1 MSKAAASTEVKS
13 IGQSG
18 RRLGVALLV
27 IATAQLMLVLDDSIA
42 NIALPTIQNE
52 LGIPAATLPW
62 IINAYILAFGGLLI
76 FGGRVGDL
84 FGRRRTLQLG
94 VALFTVASLA
104 AGLAPTGPVLIA
116 ARALQGIGAALTAP
130 NALALIATTF
140 STGEAR
146 NKALAIYGAM
156 SGLGVTAGLLLGGV
170 LTGTL
175 GWRWVFF
182 INVPIGLALLAG
194 TRTLVEAS
202 RHQGRM
208 DLAGALTGT
217 GGITAIVF
225 AIIRGGEHGWT
236 DVLTLASF
244 AVAAVLIPVFI
255 GLQARSSDPLLPL
268 RLFRDRN
275 RSGSYLAMLMV
286 SFGPMGTFYLLTLYM
301 QHILG
306 YSPVQTGLAWLPF
319 GIGIV
324 LGAGIA
330 SKLVVRFAPRVIST
344 TGILIASA
352 AIFWFSTIQSGTG
365 YLALLP
371 GIFALAFGF
380 ALSFIPLTLTAVNNI
395 KAQESGIASALLNSA
410 QQIGVALGV
419 AVLSTISVSITESRL
434 PDALTALYTSR
445 ASRDAA
451 ANATASAALT
461 SGYTTA
467 LFIAAILL
475 AASALITALIINAGP
490 QKETTQTASL

>member
-1 MSKAAASTEVKS
+1 
-13 IGQSG
+13 
-18 RRLGVALLV
+18 
-27 IATAQLMLVLDDSIA
+27 
-42 NIALPTIQNE
+42 
-52 LGIPAATLPW
+52 
-62 IINAYILAFGGLLI
+62 
-76 FGGRVGDL
+76 
-84 FGRRRTLQLG
+84 
-94 VALFTVASLA
+94 
-104 AGLAPTGPVLIA
+104 
-116 ARALQGIGAALTAP
+116 
-130 NALALIATTF
+130 
-140 STGEAR
+140 
-146 NKALAIYGAM
+146 
-156 SGLGVTAGLLLGGV
+156 
-170 LTGTL
+170 
-175 GWRWVFF
+175 
-182 INVPIGLALLAG
+182 
-194 TRTLVEAS
+194 
-202 RHQGRM
+202 M

-217 GGITAIVF
+217 GGIAAIVF
-225 AIIRGGEHGWT
+225 AVIRGGEHGWT

-244 AVAAVLIPVFI
+244 AVAVVLISVFI
-255 GLQARSSDPLLPL
+255 SLQARRSDPLLPL

-319 GIGIV
+319 GVGIV

-352 AIFWFSTIQSGTG
+352 AIFWFSTIQTGTS
-365 YLALLP
+365 YVALLP
-371 GIFALAFGF
+371 GIVALAFGF

-461 SGYTTA
+461 SGYTTG

-475 AASALITALIINAGP
+475 AASALITALIINVGP
-490 QKETTQTASL
+490 QKETTQAATL